1 MLFLYFTVFPTR
13 CVLDHMFLLNCIFY
27 LDLVNLLVSLGTFWN
42 LQVFLDN
49 QVLEFFNDF
58 LNWSIPDDH
67 FLMVA
72 SALGWGSA
80 PDEFAHIGMYANLLS
95 ILKAQIKE
103 VFPVNQKFN
112 VFSLLFGAPVNVFV
126 RWDCFLFF
134 LSGDSW
140 SYPLLIW
147 GFFHNL
153 RLFCVWLDVET
164 WVFLHG
170 FDFLIISDD
179 Q

>member
-1 MLFLYFTVFPTR
+1 MLFLYFTVFFSWY
-13 CVLDHMFLLNCIFY
+13 VLDLIFLLNCIFY
-27 LDLVNLLVSLGTFWN
+27 LNFVELLVTLRTFWN
-42 LQVFLDN
+42 IQIFPN
-49 QVLEFFNDF
+49 YQVLEFFNDF
-58 LNWSIPDDH
+58 FDRAVLDDH
-67 FLMVA
+67 FLVVA

-80 PDEFAHIGMYANLLS
+80 PDEFAHLGMYADLLS

-103 VFPVNQKFN
+103 VFPVNQKFD
-112 VFSLLFGAPVNVFV
+112 VFSLLFWAPVNVLV

-134 LSGDSW
+134 FFGDSW
-140 SYPLLIW
+140 GYPLLIR

-153 RLFCVWLDVET
+153 RLICVWLDVET
-164 WVFLHG
+164 WVFLHH

>member
-1 MLFLYFTVFPTR
+1 MLFLYLTVFPTR
-13 CVLDHMFLLNCIFY
+13 CVLDLMFLLNCIFY
-27 LDLVNLLVSLGTFWN
+27 LDFVELLVTLITFWN
-42 LQVFLDN
+42 IQIFPND

-58 LNWSIPDDH
+58 FDRAIPDDH

-72 SALGWGSA
+72 SALGRGSA
-80 PDEFAHIGMYANLLS
+80 PDEFAHLGMYANLLS

-112 VFSLLFGAPVNVFV
+112 IFSLLFGAPVNVFV
-126 RWDCFLFF
+126 RWGCFLFF

-164 WVFLHG
+164 WVFLHD